1 MSDRLHLFRERPF
14 RAGPRPRS
22 SKSFLVAALVS
33 VSALACSDSDKPLQ
47 PSADKPG
54 ASASGPKPA
63 GSGVAEAAVAK
74 LGIPGLTT
82 RESGE
87 LSTQLGKLTAPC
99 GEPITLAV
107 CIAESRD
114 CKPCVPAGKYLGKLV
129 RLGLDGAQLKQV
141 YDARFDPKGLK
152 TIDPG
157 ASPTKGPDDAI
168 VTIVEWADFQCPG
181 CFAMKPWLE
190 LMVERFPGQVRMVF
204 KHFPLSKHTQAKGA
218 AQAAVAAHNQGKF
231 WEMYDLLFAAQETNE
246 LGPQDLTAMAKKLK
260 LDMEKFRADFS
271 SKETLKIVEDDMKQ
285 ADDLGLDGTP
295 FIWIN
300 GRLYQLGPTELEDWI
315 TIDIELA
322 GKTPAKP
329 SDKYEE
335 LSKKLGVDSPAP
347 EGSAS
352 AAPSAGPAPSAG
364 SAPSSQP
371 SAAPSAGAGK

>member
-1 MSDRLHLFRERPF
+1 VIKLDV
-14 RAGPRPRS
+14 S
-22 SKSFLVAALVS
+22 SVRRALVGA
-33 VSALACSDSDKPLQ
+33 VASALLFACSDGDKPLQ
-47 PSADKPG
+47 PSADKPV
-54 ASASGPKPA
+54 ASTSGPKPA
-63 GSGVAEAAVAK
+63 SSGVAEAAVAK
-74 LGIPGLTT
+74 LGIAGLTT
-82 RESGE
+82 RESSE
-87 LSTQLGKLTAPC
+87 LSAHLGKLTAPC

-107 CIAESRD
+107 CIAEARD

-129 RLGLDGAQLKQV
+129 RLGLDGAQIKQV
-141 YDARFDPKGLK
+141 YDSRFDPKGVK
-152 TIDPG
+152 QVDPG
-157 ASPTKGPDDAI
+157 SAPTKGPDDAV

-181 CFAMKPWLE
+181 CYAMKPWLE
-190 LMVERFPGQVRMVF
+190 LMVERFPGQVRLAF

-271 SKETLKIVEDDMKQ
+271 SKETIKSVEDDMKQ
-285 ADDLGLDGTP
+285 AEDLGLDGTP

-300 GRLYQLGPTELEDWI
+300 GRLFQLGPTELEDWI
-315 TIDIELA
+315 AMDIELA

-335 LSKKLGVDSPAP
+335 LSKKLGIDAPAP

-352 AAPSAGPAPSAG
+352 AAPSAGPAPSA
-364 SAPSSQP
+364 SAPPAQP
-371 SAAPSAGAGK
+371 SAAPSGGAGK